1 MITIKLDGVTVT
13 IPEPES
19 SARHYAGYTSAE
31 LMGLGVRTREAM
43 DKHIGAAN
51 RAIQVQLYTVERE
64 LLRRDVVAT
73 YSELSREVSNLVF
86 KAMLEKVAT

>member
-1 MITIKLDGVTVT
+1 MITIKLDSVTVT
-13 IPEPES
+13 IPEPER

-31 LMGLGVRTREAM
+31 LMGLGVRTREAR
-43 DKHIGAAN
+43 DKCTGAHA
-51 RAIQVQLYTVERE
+51 RVRQVQLYVVERE

-86 KAMLEKVAT
+86 KASLSGVEE